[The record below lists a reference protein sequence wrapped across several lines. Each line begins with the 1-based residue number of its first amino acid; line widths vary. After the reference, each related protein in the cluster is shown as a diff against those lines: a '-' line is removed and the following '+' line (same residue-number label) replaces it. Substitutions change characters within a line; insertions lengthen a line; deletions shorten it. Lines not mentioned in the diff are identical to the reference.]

1 VTANKTKL
9 KTALYIYIA
18 LMIVLVF
25 SSKTLY
31 NLSLPMVMVTLPQ
44 SGSLSKEIE
53 AYGFIEYADTFS
65 SYAETAGQIEEI
77 LVQVG
82 DSVQKGE
89 PIARYRANNTNDT
102 PFVLRSLGDGIV
114 TSIYTEN
121 GAFTNL
127 GDRMA
132 GMGVDN
138 KQFTTYFSCTV
149 EEGSFIEQG
158 DDAALFITGI
168 GKVTATVEQMSLS
181 FDGRLNIKLVFEA
194 DSVMSGQ
201 YVKIVIQKR
210 TQIYDIIVPNEAVI
224 TEGMYHYIWIVQSRQ
239 GALGTEYFS
248 IKTRVIIADADD
260 YNTAIAKGLEI
271 VVPAAPVVVSSDKT
285 LMANGRV
292 RRME

>member
-1 VTANKTKL
+1 MLTKKKL
-9 KTALYIYIA
+9 KTALSIYIM
-18 LMIVLVF
+18 LMIILVF
-25 SSKTLY
+25 SSKTIY
-31 NLSLPMVMVTLPQ
+31 NLSIPRVAVTLPQ
-44 SGSLSKEIE
+44 SGRLIKEIE

-65 SYAETAGQIEEI
+65 SFAETAGQIDEV

-82 DSVQKGE
+82 DSVQKGK
-89 PIARYRANNTNDT
+89 PIARYRANDTNET
-102 PFVLRSLGDGIV
+102 PFILRSLGDGIV
-114 TSIYTEN
+114 TAIHAEN
-121 GAFTNL
+121 GAFTNP
-127 GDRMA
+127 GDCVA
-132 GMGVDN
+132 SMGVDN
-138 KQFTTYFSCTV
+138 KQFTANFSCTV

-168 GKVTATVEQMSLS
+168 GKVAATVEQMSLS
-181 FDGRLNIKLVFEA
+181 FDGRLNVKLVFET

-224 TEGMYHYIWIVQSRQ
+224 TEGMHHYIWAVQSRQ

-260 YNTAIAKGLEI
+260 YNTAIAKGLEM

>member
-1 VTANKTKL
+1 VLTKKKL
-9 KTALYIYIA
+9 KTALSIYIM
-18 LMIVLVF
+18 LMIILVF
-25 SSKTLY
+25 SSKTIY
-31 NLSLPMVMVTLPQ
+31 NLSIPRVAVTLPQ
-44 SGSLSKEIE
+44 SGRLIKEIE

-65 SYAETAGQIEEI
+65 SFAETAGQIDEV

-82 DSVQKGE
+82 DSVQKGK
-89 PIARYRANNTNDT
+89 PIARYRANDTNET
-102 PFVLRSLGDGIV
+102 PFILRSLGDGIV
-114 TSIYTEN
+114 TAIHAEN
-121 GAFTNL
+121 GAFTNP
-127 GDRMA
+127 GDCVA
-132 GMGVDN
+132 SMGVDN
-138 KQFTTYFSCTV
+138 KQFTANFSCTV

-168 GKVTATVEQMSLS
+168 GKVAATVEQMSLS
-181 FDGRLNIKLVFEA
+181 FDGRLNVKLVFET

-224 TEGMYHYIWIVQSRQ
+224 TEGMHHYIWAVQSRQ

-260 YNTAIAKGLEI
+260 YNTAIAKGLEM